1 MDNKTTQYD
10 KRLSEYRDRLLQR
23 NKEMTTDDDELIDS
37 IINQNEPENSKADGK
52 ADGTSEEKM
61 ADSVSDASSAKGT
74 PVSESYKE
82 YADKLE
88 SVLKEVG
95 VATAE
100 KSESKQPTERIKED
114 RVAEE
119 RKRLAY
125 KKLGYEEQTQDDTM
139 ESEADMD
146 ESEEDGH
153 TVADVFANLRESVR
167 DAVGEAE
174 KKVRSRKPV
183 RSEVGNDGQKRSF
196 RLNTLGK
203 WAVTGIVLFV
213 VFLILTIGYVS
224 ANKSYKY
231 NQMDIRPIKNSDLV
245 VNEGVKEQTKGYTTI
260 ALYGVDSRD
269 SNLDTGTNSDAI
281 ILLSINKDTKEVKM
295 VSVYRDTLLQIQS
308 DSQTTHKVN
317 YAYQLGGALM
327 SINTLN
333 ANLDLAISDYI
344 TVDFNAMADIINALG
359 GVEVTVTEDEVNNL
373 NKNLAEQIGI
383 SGKYSEGVHEAGTK
397 VLNGQQAVAYSRIRS
412 TGKGDITRT
421 MRQRTVLLGLVNKMI
436 NADSKMISN
445 LIDVSFSCISTSL
458 TKDEVTSLAKDIA
471 DYKITGNIGFPF
483 AYTPMSLD
491 GKGSVI
497 VDTAGFPFAYEAK
510 ELSDKGNCLVAADM
524 ASNVEALH
532 EYLYGTS
539 GYTPSTSA
547 SSISTEVSSETGV
560 AATEAIDIDKVS
572 GETAVTT
579 QESSEASS
587 ESATNGS
594 ETGSTTEV
602 QTITTPPAGMI
613 ENE

>member
-61 ADSVSDASSAKGT
+61 ADSVSDASSAKET

-269 SNLDTGTNSDAI
+269 SNLNTGTNSDAI

-497 VDTAGFPFAYEAK
+497 V
-510 ELSDKGNCLVAADM
+510 AADLN
-524 ASNVEALH
+524 ANVTALH

-539 GYTPSTSA
+539 GYTPSTTA

>member
-23 NKEMTTDDDELIDS
+23 NKEMTADDDELIDS

-61 ADSVSDASSAKGT
+61 ADSVSDASSAKET

-183 RSEVGNDGQKRSF
+183 ISEVGNDGQKRSF

-344 TVDFNAMADIINALG
+344 TVDFNAMADIINTLG

-497 VDTAGFPFAYEAK
+497 V
-510 ELSDKGNCLVAADM
+510 AADLN
-524 ASNVEALH
+524 ANVTALH

>member
-37 IINQNEPENSKADGK
+37 IINQNEPGNSEADSK

-61 ADSVSDASSAKGT
+61 ADSVSDASSAKET

-100 KSESKQPTERIKED
+100 KSESKQPAERKKED
-114 RVAEE
+114 RAAEE

-125 KKLGYEEQTQDDTM
+125 KKLGYEEQKQDDTM
-139 ESEADMD
+139 DSEADMD

-153 TVADVFANLRESVR
+153 TVADVFANLRENVR

-174 KKVRSRKPV
+174 KKVRSRKSV
-183 RSEVGNDGQKRSF
+183 RSEAGNDGQKQSF
-196 RLNTLGK
+196 RLNTLGR
-203 WAVTGIVLFV
+203 WAVTGIILFV
-213 VFLILTIGYVS
+213 VFLILTISYVS

-497 VDTAGFPFAYEAK
+497 V
-510 ELSDKGNCLVAADM
+510 AADLN
-524 ASNVEALH
+524 ANVTALH

-539 GYTPSTSA
+539 GYTPSTTA

>member
-61 ADSVSDASSAKGT
+61 ADSVSDASSAKET

-100 KSESKQPTERIKED
+100 KSESKQPTERIKEE

-344 TVDFNAMADIINALG
+344 TVDFNAMADIINTLG

-483 AYTPMSLD
+483 SYTPMSLD

-497 VDTAGFPFAYEAK
+497 V
-510 ELSDKGNCLVAADM
+510 AADLN
-524 ASNVEALH
+524 ANVTALH

-539 GYTPSTSA
+539 GYTPSTTA

>member
-23 NKEMTTDDDELIDS
+23 NKEMTADDDELIDS

-61 ADSVSDASSAKGT
+61 ADSVSDASSAKET

-139 ESEADMD
+139 KSEADMD

-183 RSEVGNDGQKRSF
+183 ISEVGNDGQKRSF

-269 SNLDTGTNSDAI
+269 SNLNTGTNSDAI

-344 TVDFNAMADIINALG
+344 TVDFNAMADIINTLG

-436 NADSKMISN
+436 NADRKMISN

-483 AYTPMSLD
+483 SYTPMSLD

-497 VDTAGFPFAYEAK
+497 V
-510 ELSDKGNCLVAADM
+510 AADLN
-524 ASNVEALH
+524 ANVTALH

-539 GYTPSTSA
+539 GYTPSTTA

-579 QESSEASS
+579 QESSETSS

>member
-61 ADSVSDASSAKGT
+61 ADSVSDASSAKET

-139 ESEADMD
+139 KSEADMD

-183 RSEVGNDGQKRSF
+183 ISEVGNDGQKRSF

-269 SNLDTGTNSDAI
+269 SNLNTGTNSDAI

-308 DSQTTHKVN
+308 NSQTTHKVN

-344 TVDFNAMADIINALG
+344 TVDFNAMADIINTLG

-483 AYTPMSLD
+483 SYTPMSLD

-497 VDTAGFPFAYEAK
+497 V
-510 ELSDKGNCLVAADM
+510 AADLN
-524 ASNVEALH
+524 ANVTALH

-539 GYTPSTSA
+539 GYTPSTTA

>member
-61 ADSVSDASSAKGT
+61 ADSVSDASSAKET

-139 ESEADMD
+139 KSEADMD

-167 DAVGEAE
+167 DAAGEAE

-183 RSEVGNDGQKRSF
+183 ISEVGNDGQKRSF

-269 SNLDTGTNSDAI
+269 SNLNTGTNSDAI

-483 AYTPMSLD
+483 SYTPMSLD

-497 VDTAGFPFAYEAK
+497 V
-510 ELSDKGNCLVAADM
+510 AADLN
-524 ASNVEALH
+524 ANVTALH

-539 GYTPSTSA
+539 GYTPSTTA

>member
-61 ADSVSDASSAKGT
+61 ADSVSDASSAKET

-344 TVDFNAMADIINALG
+344 TVDFNAMADIINTLG

-497 VDTAGFPFAYEAK
+497 V
-510 ELSDKGNCLVAADM
+510 AADLN
-524 ASNVEALH
+524 ANVTALH

-539 GYTPSTSA
+539 GYTPSTTA

>member
-37 IINQNEPENSKADGK
+37 IINQNEPGNSEADSK

-61 ADSVSDASSAKGT
+61 ADSVSDASSAKET

-100 KSESKQPTERIKED
+100 KSESKQPAERKKED
-114 RVAEE
+114 RAAEE

-125 KKLGYEEQTQDDTM
+125 KKLGYEEQKQDDTM
-139 ESEADMD
+139 DSEADMD

-153 TVADVFANLRESVR
+153 TVADVFANLRENVR

-174 KKVRSRKPV
+174 KKVRSRKSV
-183 RSEVGNDGQKRSF
+183 RSEAGNDGQKQSF
-196 RLNTLGK
+196 RLNTLGR
-203 WAVTGIVLFV
+203 WAVTGIILFV

-497 VDTAGFPFAYEAK
+497 V
-510 ELSDKGNCLVAADM
+510 AADLN
-524 ASNVEALH
+524 ANVTALH

-539 GYTPSTSA
+539 GYAPSTTA

-579 QESSEASS
+579 QESSGASS

-602 QTITTPPAGMI
+602 QTITTPPTGMI

>member
-61 ADSVSDASSAKGT
+61 ADSVSDASSAKET

-139 ESEADMD
+139 KSEADMD

-183 RSEVGNDGQKRSF
+183 ISEVGNDGQKRSF

-203 WAVTGIVLFV
+203 WTVTGIVLFV

-269 SNLDTGTNSDAI
+269 SNLNTGTNSDAI

-308 DSQTTHKVN
+308 GSQTTHKVN

-344 TVDFNAMADIINALG
+344 TVDFNAMADIINTLG

-483 AYTPMSLD
+483 SYTPMSLD

-497 VDTAGFPFAYEAK
+497 V
-510 ELSDKGNCLVAADM
+510 AADLN
-524 ASNVEALH
+524 ANVTALH

-539 GYTPSTSA
+539 GYTPSTTA

>member
-23 NKEMTTDDDELIDS
+23 NKEMTADDDELIDS

-61 ADSVSDASSAKGT
+61 ADSVSDASSAKET

-139 ESEADMD
+139 KSEADMD

-183 RSEVGNDGQKRSF
+183 ISEVGNDGQKRSF

-269 SNLDTGTNSDAI
+269 SNLNTGTNSDAI

-308 DSQTTHKVN
+308 GSQTTHKVN

-344 TVDFNAMADIINALG
+344 TVDFNAMADIINTLG

-483 AYTPMSLD
+483 SYTPMSLD

-497 VDTAGFPFAYEAK
+497 V
-510 ELSDKGNCLVAADM
+510 AADLN
-524 ASNVEALH
+524 ANVTALH

-539 GYTPSTSA
+539 GYTPSTTA

>member
-61 ADSVSDASSAKGT
+61 ADSVSDASSAKET

-139 ESEADMD
+139 KSEADMD

-183 RSEVGNDGQKRSF
+183 ISEVGNDGQKRSF

-269 SNLDTGTNSDAI
+269 SNLNTGTNSDAI

-344 TVDFNAMADIINALG
+344 TVDFNAMADIINTLG

-471 DYKITGNIGFPF
+471 DYKITGKIGFPF
-483 AYTPMSLD
+483 SYTPMSLD

-497 VDTAGFPFAYEAK
+497 V
-510 ELSDKGNCLVAADM
+510 AADLN
-524 ASNVEALH
+524 ANVTALH

-539 GYTPSTSA
+539 GYTPSTTA

>member
-61 ADSVSDASSAKGT
+61 ADSVSDASSAKET

-269 SNLDTGTNSDAI
+269 SNLNTGTNSDAI

-458 TKDEVTSLAKDIA
+458 TKDEVTSLAKDIV

-497 VDTAGFPFAYEAK
+497 V
-510 ELSDKGNCLVAADM
+510 AADLN
-524 ASNVEALH
+524 ANVTALH

-539 GYTPSTSA
+539 GYTPSTTA

-579 QESSEASS
+579 QESSETSS

>member
-61 ADSVSDASSAKGT
+61 ADSVSDASSAKET

-139 ESEADMD
+139 KSEADMD

-183 RSEVGNDGQKRSF
+183 ISEVGNDGQKRSF

-269 SNLDTGTNSDAI
+269 SNLNTGTNSDAI

-308 DSQTTHKVN
+308 DSQTTHKIN

-344 TVDFNAMADIINALG
+344 TVDFNAMADIINTLG

-483 AYTPMSLD
+483 SYTPMSLD

-497 VDTAGFPFAYEAK
+497 V
-510 ELSDKGNCLVAADM
+510 AADLN
-524 ASNVEALH
+524 ANVTALH

-539 GYTPSTSA
+539 GYTPSTTA

>member
-61 ADSVSDASSAKGT
+61 ADSVSDASSAKET

-139 ESEADMD
+139 KSEADMD

-183 RSEVGNDGQKRSF
+183 ISEVGNDGQKRSF

-269 SNLDTGTNSDAI
+269 SNLNTGTNSDAI

-308 DSQTTHKVN
+308 DSQTIHKVN

-344 TVDFNAMADIINALG
+344 TVDFNAMADIINTLG

-483 AYTPMSLD
+483 SYTPMSLD

-497 VDTAGFPFAYEAK
+497 V
-510 ELSDKGNCLVAADM
+510 AADLN
-524 ASNVEALH
+524 ANVTALH

-539 GYTPSTSA
+539 GYTPSTTA

>member
-37 IINQNEPENSKADGK
+37 IINQNEPGNSEADSK

-61 ADSVSDASSAKGT
+61 ADSVSDASSAKET

-100 KSESKQPTERIKED
+100 KSESKQPAERKKED
-114 RVAEE
+114 RAAEE

-125 KKLGYEEQTQDDTM
+125 KKLGYEEQKQDDTM
-139 ESEADMD
+139 DSEADMD

-196 RLNTLGK
+196 RLNTLCK

-483 AYTPMSLD
+483 SYTPMSLD

-497 VDTAGFPFAYEAK
+497 V
-510 ELSDKGNCLVAADM
+510 AADLN
-524 ASNVEALH
+524 ANVTALH

-539 GYTPSTSA
+539 GYTPSTTA

>member
-61 ADSVSDASSAKGT
+61 ADSVSDASSAKET

-139 ESEADMD
+139 KSEADMD

-183 RSEVGNDGQKRSF
+183 ISEVGNDGQKRSF

-269 SNLDTGTNSDAI
+269 SNLNTGTNSDAI

-344 TVDFNAMADIINALG
+344 TVDFNAMADIINTLG

-483 AYTPMSLD
+483 SYTPMSLD

-497 VDTAGFPFAYEAK
+497 V
-510 ELSDKGNCLVAADM
+510 AADLN
-524 ASNVEALH
+524 ANVTALH

-539 GYTPSTSA
+539 GYTPSTTA

-572 GETAVTT
+572 GENAVTT

>member
-61 ADSVSDASSAKGT
+61 ADSVSDASSAKET

-269 SNLDTGTNSDAI
+269 SNLNTGTNSDAI

-497 VDTAGFPFAYEAK
+497 V
-510 ELSDKGNCLVAADM
+510 AADLN
-524 ASNVEALH
+524 ANVTALH

-539 GYTPSTSA
+539 GYTPSTTA

-560 AATEAIDIDKVS
+560 AATEAIDIDMVS

>member
-61 ADSVSDASSAKGT
+61 ADSVSDASSAKET

-269 SNLDTGTNSDAI
+269 SNLNTGTNSDAI

-344 TVDFNAMADIINALG
+344 TVDFNAMEDIINALG

-412 TGKGDITRT
+412 TDKGDITRT

-483 AYTPMSLD
+483 SYTPMSLD

-497 VDTAGFPFAYEAK
+497 V
-510 ELSDKGNCLVAADM
+510 AADLN
-524 ASNVEALH
+524 ANVTALH

>member
-61 ADSVSDASSAKGT
+61 ADSVSDASSAKET

-139 ESEADMD
+139 KSEADMD

-183 RSEVGNDGQKRSF
+183 ISEVGNDGQKRSF

-245 VNEGVKEQTKGYTTI
+245 VNVGVKEQT
-260 ALYGVDSRD
+260 
-269 SNLDTGTNSDAI
+269 
-281 ILLSINKDTKEVKM
+281 
-295 VSVYRDTLLQIQS
+295 
-308 DSQTTHKVN
+308 
-317 YAYQLGGALM
+317 
-327 SINTLN
+327 
-333 ANLDLAISDYI
+333 
-344 TVDFNAMADIINALG
+344 
-359 GVEVTVTEDEVNNL
+359 
-373 NKNLAEQIGI
+373 
-383 SGKYSEGVHEAGTK
+383 
-397 VLNGQQAVAYSRIRS
+397 
-412 TGKGDITRT
+412 
-421 MRQRTVLLGLVNKMI
+421 
-436 NADSKMISN
+436 
-445 LIDVSFSCISTSL
+445 
-458 TKDEVTSLAKDIA
+458 
-471 DYKITGNIGFPF
+471 
-483 AYTPMSLD
+483 
-491 GKGSVI
+491 
-497 VDTAGFPFAYEAK
+497 
-510 ELSDKGNCLVAADM
+510 
-524 ASNVEALH
+524 
-532 EYLYGTS
+532 
-539 GYTPSTSA
+539 
-547 SSISTEVSSETGV
+547 
-560 AATEAIDIDKVS
+560 
-572 GETAVTT
+572 
-579 QESSEASS
+579 
-587 ESATNGS
+587 
-594 ETGSTTEV
+594 
-602 QTITTPPAGMI
+602 
-613 ENE
+613 

>member
-61 ADSVSDASSAKGT
+61 ADSVSDASSAKET

-344 TVDFNAMADIINALG
+344 TVDFNAMADIINTLG

-483 AYTPMSLD
+483 SYTPMSLD

-497 VDTAGFPFAYEAK
+497 V
-510 ELSDKGNCLVAADM
+510 AADLN
-524 ASNVEALH
+524 ANVTALH

-539 GYTPSTSA
+539 GYTPSTTA

>member
-61 ADSVSDASSAKGT
+61 ADSVSDASSAKET

-359 GVEVTVTEDEVNNL
+359 GVEVTVTEDEVNNM

-497 VDTAGFPFAYEAK
+497 V
-510 ELSDKGNCLVAADM
+510 AADLN
-524 ASNVEALH
+524 ANVTALH

-539 GYTPSTSA
+539 GYTPSTTA

>member
-61 ADSVSDASSAKGT
+61 ADSVSDASSAKET

-139 ESEADMD
+139 KSEADMD

-183 RSEVGNDGQKRSF
+183 ISEVGNDGQKRSF

-269 SNLDTGTNSDAI
+269 SNLNTGTNSDAI

-344 TVDFNAMADIINALG
+344 TVDFNAMADIINTLG

-483 AYTPMSLD
+483 SYTPMSLD

-497 VDTAGFPFAYEAK
+497 V
-510 ELSDKGNCLVAADM
+510 AADLN
-524 ASNVEALH
+524 ANVTALH

-539 GYTPSTSA
+539 GYTPSTTA

-594 ETGSTTEV
+594 ETGSTTEAV
-602 QTITTPPAGMI
+602 
-613 ENE
+613 

>member
-61 ADSVSDASSAKGT
+61 ADSVSDASSAKET

-139 ESEADMD
+139 ESEADME

-344 TVDFNAMADIINALG
+344 TVDFNAMADIINTLG

-373 NKNLAEQIGI
+373 NKNLAEQISI

-497 VDTAGFPFAYEAK
+497 V
-510 ELSDKGNCLVAADM
+510 AADLN
-524 ASNVEALH
+524 ANVTALH

-539 GYTPSTSA
+539 GYTPSTTA

-579 QESSEASS
+579 QESSETSS

>member
-61 ADSVSDASSAKGT
+61 ADSVSDASSAKET

-82 YADKLE
+82 YSDKLE

-281 ILLSINKDTKEVKM
+281 ILLSINKDTKEVRM

-483 AYTPMSLD
+483 SYTPMSLD

-497 VDTAGFPFAYEAK
+497 V
-510 ELSDKGNCLVAADM
+510 AADLN
-524 ASNVEALH
+524 ANVTALH

-539 GYTPSTSA
+539 GYTPSTTA

>member
-61 ADSVSDASSAKGT
+61 ADSVSDASSAKET

-153 TVADVFANLRESVR
+153 TVADVFANLRENVR

-497 VDTAGFPFAYEAK
+497 V
-510 ELSDKGNCLVAADM
+510 AADLN
-524 ASNVEALH
+524 ANVTALH

>member
-61 ADSVSDASSAKGT
+61 ADSVSDASSAKET

-125 KKLGYEEQTQDDTM
+125 KKLGYKEQTQDDTM
-139 ESEADMD
+139 KSEADMD

-183 RSEVGNDGQKRSF
+183 ISEVGNDGQKRSF

-269 SNLDTGTNSDAI
+269 SNLNTGTNSDAI

-344 TVDFNAMADIINALG
+344 TVDFNAMADIINTLG

-483 AYTPMSLD
+483 SYTPMSLD

-497 VDTAGFPFAYEAK
+497 V
-510 ELSDKGNCLVAADM
+510 AADLN
-524 ASNVEALH
+524 ANVTALH

-539 GYTPSTSA
+539 GYTPSTTA

>member
-61 ADSVSDASSAKGT
+61 ADSVSDASSTKET

-139 ESEADMD
+139 KSEADMD

-183 RSEVGNDGQKRSF
+183 ISEVGNDGQKRSF

-269 SNLDTGTNSDAI
+269 SNLNTGTNSDAI

-344 TVDFNAMADIINALG
+344 TVDFNAMADIINTLG

-483 AYTPMSLD
+483 SYTPMSLD

-497 VDTAGFPFAYEAK
+497 V
-510 ELSDKGNCLVAADM
+510 AADLN
-524 ASNVEALH
+524 ANVTALH

-539 GYTPSTSA
+539 GYTPSTTA

>member
-269 SNLDTGTNSDAI
+269 SNLNTGTNSDAI

-308 DSQTTHKVN
+308 YSQTTHKVN

-397 VLNGQQAVAYSRIRS
+397 VLSGQQAVAYSRIRS

-483 AYTPMSLD
+483 SYTPMSLD

-497 VDTAGFPFAYEAK
+497 V
-510 ELSDKGNCLVAADM
+510 AADLN
-524 ASNVEALH
+524 ANVTALH

-539 GYTPSTSA
+539 GYTPSTTA

>member
-497 VDTAGFPFAYEAK
+497 V
-510 ELSDKGNCLVAADM
+510 AADLN
-524 ASNVEALH
+524 ANVTALH

>member
-61 ADSVSDASSAKGT
+61 ADSVSDASSAKET

-139 ESEADMD
+139 KSEADMD

-183 RSEVGNDGQKRSF
+183 ISEVGNDGQKRSF

-269 SNLDTGTNSDAI
+269 SNLNTGTNSDAI

-344 TVDFNAMADIINALG
+344 TVDFNAMADIINTLG

-483 AYTPMSLD
+483 SYTLMSLD

-497 VDTAGFPFAYEAK
+497 V
-510 ELSDKGNCLVAADM
+510 AADLN
-524 ASNVEALH
+524 ANVTALH

-539 GYTPSTSA
+539 GYTPSTTA

>member
-269 SNLDTGTNSDAI
+269 SNLNTGTNSDAI

-373 NKNLAEQIGI
+373 NKNLAEQICI

-397 VLNGQQAVAYSRIRS
+397 VLSGQQAVAYSRIRS

-483 AYTPMSLD
+483 SYTPMSLD

-497 VDTAGFPFAYEAK
+497 V
-510 ELSDKGNCLVAADM
+510 AADLN
-524 ASNVEALH
+524 ANVTALH

-539 GYTPSTSA
+539 GYTPSTTA

>member
-61 ADSVSDASSAKGT
+61 ADSVSDASSAKET

-139 ESEADMD
+139 KSEADMD

-183 RSEVGNDGQKRSF
+183 ISEVGNDGQKRSF

-269 SNLDTGTNSDAI
+269 SNLNTGTNSDAI

-344 TVDFNAMADIINALG
+344 TVDFNAMADIINTLG

-412 TGKGDITRT
+412 TGKGDITRN

-483 AYTPMSLD
+483 SYTPMSLD

-497 VDTAGFPFAYEAK
+497 V
-510 ELSDKGNCLVAADM
+510 AADLN
-524 ASNVEALH
+524 ANVTALH

-539 GYTPSTSA
+539 GYTPSTTA

>member
-61 ADSVSDASSAKGT
+61 ADSVSDASSAKET

-269 SNLDTGTNSDAI
+269 SNLNTGTNSDAI

-308 DSQTTHKVN
+308 DSQTIHKVN

-344 TVDFNAMADIINALG
+344 TVDFNAMADIINTLG

-483 AYTPMSLD
+483 SYTPMSLD

-497 VDTAGFPFAYEAK
+497 V
-510 ELSDKGNCLVAADM
+510 AADLN
-524 ASNVEALH
+524 ANVTALH

-539 GYTPSTSA
+539 GYTPSTTA

>member
-37 IINQNEPENSKADGK
+37 IINQNEPGNSEADSK

-61 ADSVSDASSAKGT
+61 ADSVSDASSAKET

-100 KSESKQPTERIKED
+100 KSESKQPAERKKED
-114 RVAEE
+114 RAAEE

-125 KKLGYEEQTQDDTM
+125 KKLGYEEQKQDDTM
-139 ESEADMD
+139 DSEADMD

-153 TVADVFANLRESVR
+153 TVADVFANLRENVR

-174 KKVRSRKPV
+174 KKVRSRKSV
-183 RSEVGNDGQKRSF
+183 RSEAGNDGQKRSF

-497 VDTAGFPFAYEAK
+497 V
-510 ELSDKGNCLVAADM
+510 AADLN
-524 ASNVEALH
+524 ANVTALH

-539 GYTPSTSA
+539 GYTPSTTA

>member
-10 KRLSEYRDRLLQR
+10 KRRSEYRDRLLQR

-61 ADSVSDASSAKGT
+61 ADSVSDASSAKET

-139 ESEADMD
+139 KSEADMD

-183 RSEVGNDGQKRSF
+183 ISEVGNDGQKRSF

-269 SNLDTGTNSDAI
+269 SNLNTGTNSDAI

-344 TVDFNAMADIINALG
+344 TVDFNAMADIINTLG

-483 AYTPMSLD
+483 SYTPMSLD

-497 VDTAGFPFAYEAK
+497 V
-510 ELSDKGNCLVAADM
+510 AADLN
-524 ASNVEALH
+524 ANVTALH

-539 GYTPSTSA
+539 GYTPSTTA

>member
-37 IINQNEPENSKADGK
+37 IINQNEPGNSEADSK

-61 ADSVSDASSAKGT
+61 ADSVSDASSAKET

-100 KSESKQPTERIKED
+100 KSESKQPAERKKED
-114 RVAEE
+114 RAAEE

-497 VDTAGFPFAYEAK
+497 V
-510 ELSDKGNCLVAADM
+510 AADLN
-524 ASNVEALH
+524 ANVTALH

-539 GYTPSTSA
+539 GYTPSTTA

>member
-23 NKEMTTDDDELIDS
+23 NKEMTADDDELIDS

-61 ADSVSDASSAKGT
+61 ADSVSDASSAKET

-153 TVADVFANLRESVR
+153 TVADVFANLRENVR

-421 MRQRTVLLGLVNKMI
+421 MRQRTILLGLVNKMI

-497 VDTAGFPFAYEAK
+497 V
-510 ELSDKGNCLVAADM
+510 AADLN
-524 ASNVEALH
+524 ANVTALH

-539 GYTPSTSA
+539 GYTPSTTA
-547 SSISTEVSSETGV
+547 SSISAEVSSETGV

-579 QESSEASS
+579 QESSETSS